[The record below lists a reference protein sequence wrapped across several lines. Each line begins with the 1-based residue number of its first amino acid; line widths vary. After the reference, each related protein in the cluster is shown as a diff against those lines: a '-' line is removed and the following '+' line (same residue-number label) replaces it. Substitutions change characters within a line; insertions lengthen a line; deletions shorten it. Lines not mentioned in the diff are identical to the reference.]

1 MSSASVRFGT
11 KAYVC
16 ARYFLRPGKCFKYI
30 DQRGEDVIQ
39 NTSMRSWHYIRTVYC

>member
-16 ARYFLRPGKCFKYI
+16 ARYFLRPGIVKRYQK
-30 DQRGEDVIQ
+30 RGQDLSGI
-39 NTSMRSWHYIRTVYC
+39 

>member
-16 ARYFLRPGKCFKYI
+16 ARYFLRPGSVSNTSTSAEKTP
-30 DQRGEDVIQ
+30 Q
-39 NTSMRSWHYIRTVYC
+39 NTSMRSWHCIRTVYC

>member
-30 DQRGEDVIQ
+30 DQRKTPQ
-39 NTSMRSWHYIRTVYC
+39 NTSMRSWHYIRTVSC

>member
-16 ARYFLRPGKCFKYI
+16 ARYFLRPGSASNTSTSAAMTL
-30 DQRGEDVIQ
+30 Q
-39 NTSMRSWHYIRTVYC
+39 NTSMKSWHYIRTVYC

>member
-16 ARYFLRPGKCFKYI
+16 ARYFLRPGKCFKYV
-30 DQRGEDVIQ
+30 DQRGEDI
-39 NTSMRSWHYIRTVYC
+39 TEHIYEAWRYIRTVRC